1 MKLRDKAG
9 LAWSNLGRRKAR
21 TLLTATGVVVGITT
35 VVTMVSL
42 IHGVQNQVRE
52 QFEKLG
58 LDRVVVSPPSEG
70 GGGGF
75 PGFSPFGGERSK
87 IITDQDIARW
97 KSWPQVTEALPNID
111 LPFGVQA
118 RWKLAEPSKNSKEVK
133 DVAVRL
139 GGDADRRGLMSDNA
153 ETVAG
158 NTERKLQA
166 GEIVVSQG
174 AIKRLKTPLTAQQLI
189 GKAAVVTLKAPRNQ
203 SQNYTLKIVGV
214 SDQKAPILQI
224 ATPDRL
230 KMRIWWDD
238 DPNALKVDGYD
249 SVTLRSQDVSGA
261 RTLAARLKKEKWQ
274 VLSIDA
280 LLEAA
285 DRIFT
290 IVGVALA
297 LVGGIA
303 LFVAAIGIVNTM
315 IMAIYERTREIG
327 TLKAMGASRG
337 DIRTLFMLEAGMIGL
352 LGGVLGLAFSWVLG
366 RGLNSA
372 ASIYARTRDVPLP
385 DNLFLITPIL
395 GVEAIVFAIF
405 IGVVAGLYP
414 ANRASKLDPLHALR
428 HE

>member
-1 MKLRDKAG
+1 MKLRDKTS

-21 TLLTATGVVVGITT
+21 TLLTATGVVVGIVT

-42 IHGVQNQVRE
+42 INGVQNQVRQ

-75 PGFSPFGGERSK
+75 PGFNPFGGGDRSK
-87 IITDQDIARW
+87 IITNKDIARW
-97 KSWPQVTEALPNID
+97 KTWPQVTEALPNID

-118 RWKLAEPSKNSKEVK
+118 RWKLKSSEKK
-133 DVAVRL
+133 DVGVRL
-139 GGDADRRGLMSDNA
+139 GGDADRRGLMNENA
-153 ETVAG
+153 EAVAG
-158 NTERKLQA
+158 NVERKLQA

-174 AIKRLKTPLTAQQLI
+174 AVKNLKTALSPQQIIGQIAKVKLI
-189 GKAAVVTLKAPRNQ
+189 APRNQ
-203 SQNYTLKIVGV
+203 SQSYTFKIIGV
-214 SDQKAPILQI
+214 SNQRVPVLQI

-230 KMRIWWDD
+230 KMKIWWND
-238 DPNALKVDGYD
+238 DPNALKIDGYD
-249 SVTLRSQDVSGA
+249 SVTLRSQDVSSA
-261 RTLAARLKKEKWQ
+261 RALVARLKKEKWQ

-290 IVGVALA
+290 LVGVALT

-327 TLKAMGASRG
+327 TLKAMGASRA
-337 DIRTLFMLEAGMIGL
+337 DIRTLFMMEAGMIGL
-352 LGGVLGLAFSWVLG
+352 LGGVLGLGFSWLLG
-366 RGLNSA
+366 RGLNA
-372 ASIYARTRDVPLP
+372 AAGIYARTRDVPLP

-395 GVEAIVFAIF
+395 ALEAIAFAIF

-414 ANRASKLDPLHALR
+414 ANRASKLDPLNALR

>member
-1 MKLRDKAG
+1 MKLRDKTG

-42 IHGVQNQVRE
+42 INGVQNQVRL

-58 LDRVVVSPPSEG
+58 LDRVVVSPPSED
-70 GGGGF
+70 GGGF
-75 PGFSPFGGERSK
+75 PGFDMLGGERTK
-87 IITDQDIARW
+87 IITDKDVARW
-97 KSWPQVTEALPNID
+97 KSWPQVTEALPNIE

-118 RWKLAEPSKNSKEVK
+118 QWKLAGAKK
-133 DVAVRL
+133 DVGVRL
-139 GGDADRRGLMSDNA
+139 GGDSDRRGLMNQNA
-153 ETVAG
+153 VAVAG
-158 NTERKLQA
+158 DVERKLQS
-166 GEIVVSQG
+166 GEIVVSEG
-174 AIKRLKTPLTAQQLI
+174 AMKRLKTSLSPQQLI
-189 GKAAVVTLKAPRNQ
+189 GKTATVTLRAPRNQ
-203 SQNYTLKIVGV
+203 NQSYSLKIIGV
-214 SDQKAPILQI
+214 SDQKSPVLQL

-230 KMRIWWDD
+230 KMKIWWND
-238 DPNALKVDGYD
+238 DPDALKTDGYD
-249 SVTLRSQDVSGA
+249 SVMLRCQDVSGA
-261 RTLAARLKKEKWQ
+261 RSLVEQLRKEKWQ

-290 IVGVALA
+290 LVGVALA

-337 DIRTLFMLEAGMIGL
+337 DIRTLFMIEAGMIGL
-352 LGGVLGLAFSWVLG
+352 LGGVLGLGFSWILG
-366 RGLNSA
+366 RGLNA
-372 ASIYARTRDVPLP
+372 ASGIYARTRGVPLP

-395 GVEAIVFAIF
+395 ALEAIAFAIL

-414 ANRASKLDPLHALR
+414 ANRASKLDPLNALR
-428 HE
+428 QE